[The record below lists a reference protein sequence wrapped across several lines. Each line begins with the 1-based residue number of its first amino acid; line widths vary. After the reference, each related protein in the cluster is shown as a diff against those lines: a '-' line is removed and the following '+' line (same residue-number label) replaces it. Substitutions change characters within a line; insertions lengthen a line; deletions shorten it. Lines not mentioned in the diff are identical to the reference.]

1 MVAALPEI
9 LAVCAA
15 LVTAGAEA
23 LHARRVRRLGALA
36 FGPGAAPRRWTLAAP
51 LLRAL
56 AVAALTWGFA
66 TLYDEEPQSHKA
78 REAAP
83 NQQKHVII
91 VLDVS
96 PSMKLEDAGPD
107 GKISRS
113 KRAGEL
119 MKSFFQRVPMELVRL
134 TVVATYT
141 SAKPVVID
149 TKDVGVVKNIVD
161 GLPLSHAFNNGTT
174 DIFSGLTE
182 AARIAQPW
190 ERDSTTILILSDGD
204 SVPATGMPRMPP
216 SVSGV
221 VVTGLGNPR
230 VGKFINGHQS
240 RQDTATL
247 GQIAARLKGTYFDG
261 NARELPTDLLRRITT
276 VPEPGIFQRLSR
288 REYALLSLGLGGL
301 LLAGL
306 PLALA
311 CFGTGWRPGHR
322 PFLTPPPTVTPRPVR
337 AAEAVATKPKTNP
350 KPPVKTRT
358 TSTLTTP

>member
-1 MVAALPEI
+1 MVALPEI
-9 LAVCAA
+9 LAACAA

-23 LHARRVRRLGALA
+23 LHARRVRRLGVLA
-36 FGPGAAPRRWTLAAP
+36 FGPGAAPRRWTLAAGP
-51 LLRAL
+51 LRAL
-56 AVAALTWGFA
+56 AMAALAWGFA
-66 TLYDEEPQSHKA
+66 TLYFEDPRSHKA

-96 PSMKLEDAGPD
+96 PSMRLEDAGPD
-107 GKISRS
+107 GKESRS
-113 KRAGEL
+113 KRAGKL
-119 MKSFFQRVPMELVRL
+119 MTSFFQRVPMELVRL

-161 GLPLSHAFNNGTT
+161 GLPMSHAFNSGQT
-174 DIFSGLTE
+174 DIFSGLIE

-190 ERDSTTILILSDGD
+190 ERNSTTIMVLSDGD

-240 RQDTATL
+240 RQDAATL

-261 NARELPTDLLRRITT
+261 NTRELPTDLLRQITSI
-276 VPEPGIFQRLSR
+276 PEPGVFERLSR
-288 REYALLSLGLGGL
+288 REYALICLCLGSL
-301 LLAGL
+301 LLAGI
-306 PLALA
+306 PMALA
-311 CFGTGWRPGHR
+311 RFGTGWRPGYR
-322 PFLTPPPTVTPRPVR
+322 PLLT
-337 AAEAVATKPKTNP
+337 P
-350 KPPVKTRT
+350 KPPPRSAASVHPEPKPKH
-358 TSTLTTP
+358 TLTTI